1 MSSVQKSNS
10 RVLQAEQTRN
20 RVYQSA
26 IDEYQRVGVD
36 QAQIESIVKRAGC
49 SVGTFYRYFPSRSD
63 ILFERRRR
71 NSQAAI
77 QRFQMHPT
85 KARTL
90 KSLLHRWLG
99 AVVVDVSDA
108 DFALDRQVLT
118 LMTADPERQM
128 HWLSQTVAEEIAEK
142 IQAGQ
147 DNGLYRSDFLAIDLA
162 KNFNTGLFG
171 FLCNNSNDTAS
182 LKKQLSLHIELFI
195 SGISV

>member
-1 MSSVQKSNS
+1 MSSVQKTNS
-10 RVLQAEQTRN
+10 RTLQAEQTRN

-26 IDEYQRVGVD
+26 IEEYQRAGID
-36 QAQIESIVKRAGC
+36 QAQIESIVKRAGV

-71 NSQAAI
+71 NSLAAI

-85 KARTL
+85 RARTL
-90 KSLLHRWLG
+90 KSLLHRWLD
-99 AVVVDVSDA
+99 AVVVEVSDA

-128 HWLSQTVAEEIAEK
+128 HWLSQTVVEEIAEK
-142 IQAGQ
+142 IQTGQ
-147 DNGLYRSDFLAIDLA
+147 NNDLYRSDFPAIDLA
-162 KNFNTGLFG
+162 KSFNSSFFG
-171 FLCNNSNDTAS
+171 FLCHNSNDTEQ

-195 SGISV
+195 AGISV